1 MMFRSALLEMFYDIC
16 VLKIES
22 SLNVIILT
30 LKLYLGSSRLDRDL
44 ESFPWFRTPKLLHQ
58 NTGG

>member
-1 MMFRSALLEMFYDIC
+1 MMFRSAHFEIFYDIC
-16 VLKIES
+16 ILKIKS
-22 SLNVIILT
+22 ILKVIILT
-30 LKLYLGSSRLDRDL
+30 LELYLGSSRLDRDL